1 MKTPSRNKLISI
13 TAAILLILGA
23 IWWRVSILS
32 AADTNSGN
40 GSSAAT
46 ISKPALTVTTITP
59 SVAEWPMILNASGDI
74 EAWQEALIGSE
85 INGLRLTEVKVNVGD
100 TVQRGQLLATFSD
113 VTVKA
118 DVAQALAAVAETE
131 AMLSEARA
139 NADRTRKKESPGVFS
154 DKQVKEYLRGEQ
166 TTAARLESARA
177 QLVNQKAR
185 LEQTRLVAADDGL
198 ISARTATV
206 GAVVSSGQELFRL
219 IRHNRLEWRAQVT
232 TAELPRLQVGQ
243 QVTLTAPGGIE
254 AKGVVRMVAP
264 TVDPRT
270 RMAIVYVDVPSDKGL
285 KAGMFARGDF
295 ELGKTTVMTL
305 PQSAIVQR
313 EGFNYVYQIGPD
325 NKVTQIKVGVG
336 RRLDDQI
343 EITDGL
349 HQQAKVAAT
358 GAAFLADGDTVRV
371 VDLPAVSSR
380 PGQ

>member
-13 TAAILLILGA
+13 TATILLILGA
-23 IWWRVSILS
+23 IWWRVSVLS

-40 GSSAAT
+40 GSQAAPT
-46 ISKPALTVTTITP
+46 SKPALTVTTITP
-59 SVAEWPMILNASGDI
+59 SIAEWPMILNASGDI

-85 INGLRLTEVKVNVGD
+85 VNGLRLTEVKVNVGD
-100 TVQRGQLLATFSD
+100 TVQRGQLLAIFSD

-139 NADRTRKKESPGVFS
+139 NADRTRRKESPGVFS

-177 QLVNQKAR
+177 QLANQRVR

-206 GAVVSSGQELFRL
+206 GAVVSAGQELFRL

-232 TAELPRLQVGQ
+232 TAELPRLQTGQ
-243 QVTLTAPGGIE
+243 KVTLTAPGGIE
-254 AKGVVRMVAP
+254 AKGAVRMVAP

-295 ELGKTTVMTL
+295 ELGLTTVMTL

-313 EGFNYVYQIGPD
+313 EGFSYVYQVGPD
-325 NKVTQIKVGVG
+325 NKVSQVKVGVG
-336 RRLDDQI
+336 RRLDDQV

-371 VDLPAVSSR
+371 VDNPTASSR
-380 PGQ
+380 NGQ

>member
-1 MKTPSRNKLISI
+1 MNTSSRNKLISI
-13 TAAILLILGA
+13 TAAIVIISGA
-23 IWWRVSILS
+23 VWWRVSTLS
-32 AADTNSGN
+32 AADPNTGN
-40 GSSAAT
+40 GSQTAT
-46 ISKPALTVTTITP
+46 TSKPALTVTTITP

-177 QLVNQKAR
+177 QLANQKVR
-185 LEQTRLVAADDGL
+185 LEQTRLIAADDGL
-198 ISARTATV
+198 ISSRTATV
-206 GAVVSSGQELFRL
+206 GAVVSAGQELFRL

-232 TAELPRLQVGQ
+232 TAELPKLLTGQ

-264 TVDPRT
+264 TVDTRT

-313 EGFNYVYQIGPD
+313 EGFNYVYQVGPD

-343 EITDGL
+343 EVTEGL
-349 HQQAKVAAT
+349 NQQTKVAAT

-371 VDLPAVSSR
+371 VDHPATPSR
-380 PGQ
+380 NGQ

>member
-100 TVQRGQLLATFSD
+100 TVQRGQLLATFYD

>member
-313 EGFNYVYQIGPD
+313 EGFNYVYQVGPD